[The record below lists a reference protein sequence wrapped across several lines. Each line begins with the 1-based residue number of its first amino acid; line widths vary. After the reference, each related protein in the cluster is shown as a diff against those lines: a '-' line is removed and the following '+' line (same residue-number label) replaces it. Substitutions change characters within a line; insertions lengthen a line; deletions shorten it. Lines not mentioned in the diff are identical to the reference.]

1 MAHLELLATGV
12 HAWLADDPGSGR
24 PNAGA
29 VVDADGVTVV
39 DTLMVPSQF
48 EPFADAVEAFELPVP
63 RVVLSSGHLEFA
75 GGTRRFRLAAV
86 YGTRQASA
94 LLDTPANPE
103 VFRRLHPDFAGQL
116 GDDDVRTRPVSHVV
130 DEPAWLTPA
139 VAVVPSGGEML
150 QNLVAVVPGAEV
162 CFAGAVCSFG
172 VTPVAYDGD
181 PAAWAD
187 ALDAVVELAPRIVPG
202 HGPVG
207 GEPELRAQQAYL
219 RACVAADGDPNRIG
233 SGPWDDWPG
242 REWDAV
248 NVERAARLAV
258 GDPSPPPSLLRR
270 VGLA

>member
-1 MAHLELLATGV
+1 MAHLELLAAGV
-12 HAWLADDPGSGR
+12 HAWIADDPGPGR

-29 VVDADGVTVV
+29 VIDGDGVTVV
-39 DTLMVPSQF
+39 DTLMVPSQWG
-48 EPFADAVEAFELPVP
+48 PFADEVEAFGLPVP
-63 RVVLSSGHLEFA
+63 RVVVTSSHLEFV

-86 YGTRQASA
+86 YGSRQASA

-139 VAVVPSGGEML
+139 VVAVPTGGQML

-162 CFAGAVCSFG
+162 CFAGAMCSFG

-181 PAAWAD
+181 PARWAD
-187 ALDAVVELAPRIVPG
+187 TLDTVLELAPRIVPG

-207 GEPELRAQQAYL
+207 GEREVRAQQAYL
-219 RACVAADGDPNRIG
+219 RACVEAAGDPSRLG
-233 SGPWDDWPG
+233 GGPWDDWPG
-242 REWDAV
+242 REWDVV
-248 NVERAARLAV
+248 NVERAARLAE
-258 GDPSPPPSLLRR
+258 GDLSPPPSLLRR